1 MLSSTKI
8 KVINGIFFSFILVTA
23 AQAQVR
29 SDWLIADCLATCGIK
44 PSHRSLIIP
53 QLMVAPLCMLNCCRA
68 PGVVG
73 GIKLTD
79 DCKHLSCQTSNN
91 CLNEPDSGPSGP
103 PNRDDL
109 I

>member
-1 MLSSTKI
+1 MFSRTKI
-8 KVINGIFFSFILVTA
+8 KVLNGIFFSFILVTA

-29 SDWLIADCLATCGIK
+29 TDWLIADCLTQCGVS
-44 PSHRSLIIP
+44 PSRWYLMLIEG
-53 QLMVAPLCMLNCCRA
+53 MAAPLCMLNCCKA

-79 DCKHLSCQTSNN
+79 DCKHLSCQTRND
-91 CLNEPDSGPSGP
+91 CLREPESAPSGP